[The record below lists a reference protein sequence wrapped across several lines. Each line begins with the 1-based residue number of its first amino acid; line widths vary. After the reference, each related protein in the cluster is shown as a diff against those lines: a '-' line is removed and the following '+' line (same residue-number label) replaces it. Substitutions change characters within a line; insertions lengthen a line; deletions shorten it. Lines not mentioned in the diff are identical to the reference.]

1 MTFEIDRTAAVSNW
15 WTGDEIA
22 ESIAR
27 VRPYTMVRDGAL
39 RDLALQVRAVL
50 AYGIR
55 GDFVECGVWRGGA
68 AFLVAD
74 CLRKAGIHDRRVWL
88 FDSFEGL
95 PAPQPIDGRAVAE
108 YAENPN
114 SRWYFNNCE
123 ASLEHVQQAAAD
135 LGLNAHVRFVKGWF
149 DQSLP
154 AHRHSIGPISLLR
167 LDCDLYES
175 VRCCLDNLYDLVSPN
190 GFVVLDDYFTFDGA
204 AVAVHEFMGSRQL
217 AHRIEGVTSAEDG
230 YAGYRCALFRK
241 GGTNWNDTRE
251 WLERIDNAADE
262 IERQL
267 PAPREFILVDQGEL
281 VAVHQRMKPGRP
293 LIERGGQD
301 WGPPGNG
308 LAAIQALEQH
318 RRAGISDLVFVWS
331 AFWWQDEYP
340 ELATHLLSRYRLV
353 QHSPN
358 TLIFDLR

>member
-1 MTFEIDRTAAVSNW
+1 MTLRSHRTAAVSNW

-22 ESIAR
+22 ESIAKI
-27 VRPYTMVRDGAL
+27 RPYTMVRDGAL

-50 AYGIR
+50 VYGIP

-74 CLRKAGIHDRRVWL
+74 CLRKAGIDDRRVWL

-95 PAPQPIDGRAVAE
+95 PAPQPIDGRAVVE

-123 ASLEHVQQAAAD
+123 ASLEGVQQAAAD
-135 LGLNAHVRFVKGWF
+135 FGLTEQLRFVKGWF

-154 AHRHSIGPISLLR
+154 AHRTTVGPISLLR
-167 LDCDLYES
+167 LDCDLYNS
-175 VRCCLDNLYDLVSPN
+175 VRCCLDNCYDLVSPN

-217 AHRIEGVTSAEDG
+217 AHRIEGVTSTEDG

-251 WLERIDNAADE
+251 WLGRIDQAVDE
-262 IERQL
+262 IERQV

-281 VAVHQRMKPGRP
+281 VAVHPHMRRGRP
-293 LIERGGQD
+293 FVERAGQD
-301 WGPPGNG
+301 WGPPADGR
-308 LAAIQALEQH
+308 AAIQALEQH
-318 RRAGISDLVFVWS
+318 RLTGVTDLVFAWT
-331 AFWWQDEYP
+331 AFWWLEAYP
-340 ELATHLLSRYRLV
+340 ELVTHLFSRYRLA
-353 QHSPN
+353 QEGPN
-358 TLIFDLR
+358 IFIFDLR